1 MLGAVELDPL
11 DGVRKCM
18 DGVKKML
25 DITVHRKAS
34 ENHDRK
40 NLFVYLTRKQSC
52 SMRYVEVVVVHRTS
66 QREQTKIQLT
76 SLMILR

>member
-11 DGVRKCM
+11 VRYGM

-40 NLFVYLTRKQSC
+40 NLFVLT
-52 SMRYVEVVVVHRTS
+52 YS
-66 QREQTKIQLT
+66 QTVMQHAIC
-76 SLMILR
+76 